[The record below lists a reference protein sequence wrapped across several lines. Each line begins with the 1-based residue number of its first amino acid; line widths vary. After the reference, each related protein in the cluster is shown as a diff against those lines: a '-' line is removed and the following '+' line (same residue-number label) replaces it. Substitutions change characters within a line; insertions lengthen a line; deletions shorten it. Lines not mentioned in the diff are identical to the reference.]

1 MLLRRLS
8 VSLVLAVAALVAA
21 APAAMAHT
29 ELESSDPADGASL
42 SAAPQQ
48 VRLKFGEAVTLPADP
63 VRVTGPGGARWTVG
77 KATVDGSTVTAPVRA
92 DGPAGAYVLD
102 YTVVSDDGDQVK
114 GSVRFTLTTAA
125 GTSSGAPSSSSAAAV
140 TSTAVSAADQTAGE
154 SSRFPA
160 WAWIALAVAVVAVVA
175 GVVAGRTRRS

>member
-21 APAAMAHT
+21 APVAMAHT
-29 ELESSDPADGASL
+29 GLESSDPADGASL

-77 KATVDGSTVTAPVRA
+77 KATVDGSTVTVGVRA

-114 GSVRFTLTTAA
+114 GSVRFTLTTVA
-125 GTSSGAPSSSSAAAV
+125 GTSSGAPSAAV
-140 TSTAVSAADQTAGE
+140 
-154 SSRFPA
+154 
-160 WAWIALAVAVVAVVA
+160 AWIALAVAVVAVVA
-175 GVVAGRTRRS
+175 GVVTGRARRS